1 MAKGWIY
8 VLTNEHMPGLVK
20 IGQTANE
27 PHIRASE
34 LHTTGVPSAFE
45 IEYKGLYEDYIIIE
59 RSVHRALS
67 TYRVSSNREFF
78 RIDVAEAIV
87 VIRKVAPSAPKRE
100 ETKKERLQQV
110 EQARLRAQQEEV
122 LKNRKQKEKRE
133 AEERASE
140 QFHLHDKNR
149 QNQIEKY
156 VSDHYSE
163 NHWIWIVLISIIV
176 VPFVFA
182 YMGLFFGL
190 VSIAVAYFIGQSGA
204 ASEKRSLRTAANEKF
219 PQKSFED
226 FYVDPSFGNAP
237 KITGSASGEAKRY
250 PNLSQDDINVINRLK
265 SHGCSIS
272 QFGSS
277 NNWKV
282 DGEVYFTK
290 ELHTYEKEL
299 LRRISKGIGVQQ
311 NIHRS
316 LNETDSAGR
325 GSSIA
330 PAQDKPLQDDINA
343 INRLKSY
350 GITVTEFGNAWKLDG
365 EIYFTRELHS
375 YEKEFLKRRDFSDN
389 SSLISAQYPIIQSSE
404 RTTEQQSDKTH
415 ESFRKL
421 HKHKNIA
428 VELSAPI
435 IGDLQAKNQE
445 EIIEKLLSH
454 GFVVSKFASNWKIDG
469 DIYFPHEIEKLL
481 QKCTPQRIDAL
492 KSAPRVAHKLQD
504 CGFSVEQNYSSW
516 IVDGKRLSP
525 EQLVGM
531 EVKCTQELQ
540 NAVKKLPSVIQ
551 NMKHYGI
558 KVEREGHCWMINE
571 TAMDPQQVVDLNP
584 DTVAH
589 EIRQQGVE
597 VSRVGKMWNVEG
609 TMLSAWQ
616 LISRYKSD
624 NKSE

>member
-45 IEYKGLYEDYIIIE
+45 IEYKGLYEDYTIIE

-110 EQARLRAQQEEV
+110 EQARLRAQQEEAV
-122 LKNRKQKEKRE
+122 QNRKQKEQRE

-140 QFHLHDKNR
+140 QFHLYDKNR

-156 VSDHYSE
+156 VSDHYNE

-182 YMGLFFGL
+182 YMGVFFGL
-190 VSIAVAYFIGQSGA
+190 VSIVVAYFIGQSDA

-226 FYVDPSFGNAP
+226 FYVNPSFGNAP
-237 KITGSASGEAKRY
+237 KMTGSASGEAKRY

-282 DGEVYFTK
+282 DGEVYFIK

-299 LRRISKGIGVQQ
+299 LKRASKGSGVQQ
-311 NIHRS
+311 KIYRS
-316 LNETDSAGR
+316 LNEADSSGS
-325 GSSIA
+325 GSSST
-330 PAQDKPLQDDINA
+330 PAQEKPMQNDINA
-343 INRLKSY
+343 ISRLKSY

-365 EIYFTRELHS
+365 EIYFTKELHA

-389 SSLISAQYPIIQSSE
+389 SSFIAVQDPISQSSE
-404 RTTEQQSDKTH
+404 RPTEQQSDETR
-415 ESFRKL
+415 ESISKV
-421 HKHKNIA
+421 HKHKNAA
-428 VELSAPI
+428 VELHTPI
-435 IGDLQAKNQE
+435 TGDIQAKIQQ
-445 EIIEKLLSH
+445 EIIQKLLSY
-454 GFVVSKFASNWKIDG
+454 GFFVSKFASNWKIDG
-469 DIYFPHEIEKLL
+469 DIYFPHEIEKLV

-492 KSAPRVAHKLQD
+492 KSAPRVAHKLRD
-504 CGFSVEQNYSSW
+504 CGFTVEQNYSSW
-516 IVDGKRLSP
+516 IVNGQRLSP

-531 EVKCTQELQ
+531 EVKCTQEL
-540 NAVKKLPSVIQ
+540 
-551 NMKHYGI
+551 
-558 KVEREGHCWMINE
+558 
-571 TAMDPQQVVDLNP
+571 
-584 DTVAH
+584 
-589 EIRQQGVE
+589 
-597 VSRVGKMWNVEG
+597 
-609 TMLSAWQ
+609 
-616 LISRYKSD
+616 
-624 NKSE
+624 